1 MMGGDIAYTVSVWS
15 IPVLLAIT
23 LHEAAHGWAAWKLGD
38 DTAWRLGRVSFNPIK
53 HIDPVGTLLLPALL
67 VVMTGGKMM
76 FGYAR
81 PVPVNFGR
89 LGHPCR
95 DMVLVAA
102 AGPLTNLGL
111 AFASAAGAYA
121 LPYLGGDVQ
130 AWVRANLQASLWINC
145 LLFVF
150 NMWPLPPLDGG
161 RVAVGLLP
169 RALALPLARL
179 EKFGFGIV
187 LGLLFILPWIG
198 GMVGVKLDAFWWLV
212 GLPASYVQWM
222 VATLVG
228 VAG

>member
-1 MMGGDIAYTVSVWS
+1 MGSNIAYTVSVWS

-38 DTAWRLGRVSFNPIK
+38 DTAFRLGRVTFNPIK

-89 LGHPCR
+89 LGHPRR

-102 AGPLTNLGL
+102 AGPLTNLAL

-121 LPYLGGDVQ
+121 LPYLSGDVQ

-179 EKFGFGIV
+179 ERFGFGIV

-198 GMVGVKLDAFWWLV
+198 GMVGVRLDAFWWLV
-212 GLPASYVQWM
+212 GLPANYVQSL